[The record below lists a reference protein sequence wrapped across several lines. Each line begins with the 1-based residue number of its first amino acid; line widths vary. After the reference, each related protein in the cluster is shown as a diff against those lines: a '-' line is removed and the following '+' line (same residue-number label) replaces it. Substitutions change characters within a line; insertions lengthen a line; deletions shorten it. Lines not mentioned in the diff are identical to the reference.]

1 MSLSNKLARWKEQ
14 QFITQEQCDKILT
27 FERTHSNRMF
37 GYGAFIFAGL
47 LIGLGICLIV
57 AANWDVLG
65 PVVKLTGDFMLLG
78 AVTAA
83 AYWSI
88 CHQRN
93 GLKELFCIVAF
104 LLIGASIGLVAQ
116 IFQLDGGWKSFA
128 LFWALLG
135 LPFAWMSRG
144 LFFTMGW
151 WFLLLSGIP
160 NKWLWD
166 WFSHVT
172 KHFDGV
178 CVALIAGLW
187 LLSCIGKLF
196 DEKYNIYTHLA
207 AAFEKVMMWLCY
219 TAVITVAGRWGLS
232 HWENTAWHTWLA
244 HFLVFGFLGL
254 RMYGAAQ
261 IQSLSS
267 FKRNAILAE
276 VYLFCIF
283 ASRFGDLLT
292 SGIGFIIGG
301 LLVLIFIYIL
311 RKTSR
316 YIKNMET
323 FK

>member
-1 MSLSNKLARWKEQ
+1 MSLSKKLTRWKEQ
-14 QFITQEQCDKILT
+14 QFITQEQCDKILA
-27 FERTHSNRMF
+27 FERTRGNRMF

-57 AANWDVLG
+57 ASNWAALG
-65 PVVKLTGDFMLLG
+65 AAVKLTGDFILL
-78 AVTAA
+78 AA
-83 AYWSI
+83 ITLATYWSI
-88 CHQRN
+88 CRQRN

-116 IFQLDGGWKSFA
+116 VFQLDGGWESFA

-135 LPFAWMSRG
+135 LPFVWMSRG
-144 LFFTMGW
+144 LFCTMGW

-160 NKWLWD
+160 DKWLWD
-166 WFSHVT
+166 WFSYTT
-172 KHFDGV
+172 KHFDII
-178 CVALIAGLW
+178 CVTLITGLW
-187 LLSCIGKLF
+187 LLSYAGKLL
-196 DEKYNIYTHLA
+196 DDKYKTYTRLA

-219 TAVITVAGRWGLS
+219 AAVINMAGRWGLS
-232 HWENTAWHTWLA
+232 HWRNTAWQMWLT

-254 RMYGAAQ
+254 RMYVAARAAN
-261 IQSLSS
+261 LSS

-292 SGIGFIIGG
+292 SGIGFIVGG
-301 LLVLIFIYIL
+301 LLVLLFIYLL

-316 YIKNMET
+316 YIKNMEA